1 MEIKSQKKTFQS
13 KEKKKLLDC
22 EFVFLLLDERGLPN
36 YSLNNN
42 SSFTRGCPCNS
53 DLKPVHDLR
62 LFTGS
67 CCFHQHVSQVKK
79 QKDNTS
85 FLQKLQ
91 FFFTYLFYLRWKVLG
106 LHPKGTFLLTL
117 KIYGQYQHTAKL
129 WKLFLQSWA
138 LVAEN
143 FQKCTV
149 TLTLTGVQTHCSDP

>member
-53 DLKPVHDLR
+53 ELKPVHDLR
-62 LFTGS
+62 PFTGS

-85 FLQKLQ
+85 FFTKVTI
-91 FFFTYLFYLRWKVLG
+91 FFFYLFVVLPKVLG
-106 LHPKGTFLLTL
+106 LHPFLLTL

-129 WKLFLQSWA
+129 
-138 LVAEN
+138 
-143 FQKCTV
+143 
-149 TLTLTGVQTHCSDP
+149 